1 MKWHSVVLLPLA
13 LLIARCVRDVRRMAR
28 VEKFIYGR

>member
-1 MKWHSVVLLPLA
+1 MTKWHSVVLLPLA

-28 VEKFIYGR
+28 VGRYH